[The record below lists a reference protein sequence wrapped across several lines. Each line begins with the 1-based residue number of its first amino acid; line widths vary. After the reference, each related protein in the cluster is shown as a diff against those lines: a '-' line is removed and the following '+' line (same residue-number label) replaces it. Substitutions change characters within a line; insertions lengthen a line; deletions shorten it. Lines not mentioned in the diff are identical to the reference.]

1 MGKSAAAAVLIQRGV
16 PVVDADELARKLVA
30 PGEPALAE
38 IAAEFGCEVLASDGS
53 LARSVMAKL
62 VFADEGARRQLEAIL
77 HPRIRVLWCEQVGQ
91 WRQSGRGVGSV
102 VVPLLFEVG
111 AEGDFDAIVC
121 VACSAET
128 QRRRLAGRSWSETE
142 SARRIAAQWPVE
154 RKAAVSD
161 YVVWS
166 EGSLAVLEAQV
177 DRVLAGCG
185 L

>member
-53 LARSVMAKL
+53 LARPVMAKL
-62 VFADEGARRQLEAIL
+62 VFADDRARRQLEAIL
-77 HPRIRVLWCEQVGQ
+77 HPRIRALWREQVGQ

-166 EGSLAVLEAQV
+166 EGSLAVLKAQV
-177 DRVLAGCG
+177 DRILAGCG